1 MTLIGQAL
9 TSSGQKVNH
18 ELVLWVL
25 FFLVPGVSLSSQD
38 FGMTRAYSYWQCHQ
52 IPWKGLLHSDQI
64 EVRCWGVAQRS
75 NRVWLACPKWCLQ
88 TLRIFEL
95 NTIMASNGPGFL
107 RPFQM
112 NDYGKIWTSM
122 AQELPWAMWPPRWPH
137 NDKQCL
143 GFPLAQ
149 GIPDIHADAKASLH
163 SNYWSHGWV
172 ISAVRFSS

>member
-52 IPWKGLLHSDQI
+52 IPWKGLLHPDQI

-75 NRVWLACPKWCLQ
+75 NRVWLACPKRCLQ

-95 NTIMASNGPGFL
+95 NTSMASNGPGFYVPFRWMTMARSGLLWLKIFPGLCDHRADLIMTNSVWDSPWL
-107 RPFQM
+107 REFLPSTQM
-112 NDYGKIWTSM
+112 LKLLCTVTTDPM
-122 AQELPWAMWPPRWPH
+122 AE
-137 NDKQCL
+137 
-143 GFPLAQ
+143 
-149 GIPDIHADAKASLH
+149 S
-163 SNYWSHGWV
+163 
-172 ISAVRFSS
+172 